1 MTISPDLPT
10 RDLEDVLETTRS
22 VWNDLANARIFIT
35 GGTGFFGTWLLESFT
50 HINNRLN
57 LNSSLVVLTR
67 DPDSFRRRSPRLAEN
82 DFVSLVKGDVL
93 NPLADLGS
101 FDAVIHAATSASA
114 DLEHNDPETN
124 QGVM

>member
-82 DFVSLVKGDVL
+82 DFVSLVKGGHYACKKV
-93 NPLADLGS
+93 
-101 FDAVIHAATSASA
+101 FAVAT
-114 DLEHNDPETN
+114 
-124 QGVM
+124 